1 MSNLLT
7 SVETQILEAVTGG
20 TTAAATQRPTGTA
33 TPRPTAGSSS
43 NDQILATLNSLSTT
57 LANLG
62 KNTNNGGFT
71 MTEALMFGMLMSQ
84 RSQVNVIV
92 RRPFW

>member
-7 SVETQILEAVTGG
+7 PLEAQILEAVTGG
-20 TTAAATQRPTGTA
+20 TTT
-33 TPRPTAGSSS
+33 TPHCTSSS
-43 NDQILATLNSLSTT
+43 NDQVLATLTNLSST
-57 LANLG
+57 LGNLG
-62 KNTNNGGFT
+62 NNNNNRGGFS
-71 MTEALMFGMLMSQ
+71 MAEAMMLGLLMSQ

>member
-7 SVETQILEAVTGG
+7 PLDLEALHSVTGG
-20 TTAAATQRPTGTA
+20 ASKALSP
-33 TPRPTAGSSS
+33 AGSSGSSGSS
-43 NDQILATLNSLSTT
+43 NDALLQQLNSLSSTIKEIGSTARKTGFSTT
-57 LANLG
+57 EVLMLG
-62 KNTNNGGFT
+62 
-71 MTEALMFGMLMSQ
+71 LMLNQ

>member
-7 SVETQILEAVTGG
+7 PLDLEALHAVTGG
-20 TTAAATQRPTGTA
+20 TSTKAAAPAACLGT
-33 TPRPTAGSSS
+33 SSG
-43 NDQILATLNSLSTT
+43 DALLQQLTSLSSTIKDIGNTAHQTGFSTT
-57 LANLG
+57 EVLMLG
-62 KNTNNGGFT
+62 L
-71 MTEALMFGMLMSQ
+71 LMNQ

>member
-7 SVETQILEAVTGG
+7 PLDLEALHAVTGG
-20 TTAAATQRPTGTA
+20 TTKAASPAACIGT
-33 TPRPTAGSSS
+33 SSS
-43 NDQILATLNSLSTT
+43 DALIQQLTSLSSTIKDIGNAAHKTGFSTT
-57 LANLG
+57 EVLMLG
-62 KNTNNGGFT
+62 L
-71 MTEALMFGMLMSQ
+71 LMNQ

>member
-7 SVETQILEAVTGG
+7 PLDLEALHAVTGG
-20 TTAAATQRPTGTA
+20 TSTQTASACIGN
-33 TPRPTAGSSS
+33 SSG
-43 NDQILATLNSLSTT
+43 DALLQQLTSLSSTIKDIGNTANKTGFSTT
-57 LANLG
+57 EVLMLG
-62 KNTNNGGFT
+62 L
-71 MTEALMFGMLMSQ
+71 LMNQ